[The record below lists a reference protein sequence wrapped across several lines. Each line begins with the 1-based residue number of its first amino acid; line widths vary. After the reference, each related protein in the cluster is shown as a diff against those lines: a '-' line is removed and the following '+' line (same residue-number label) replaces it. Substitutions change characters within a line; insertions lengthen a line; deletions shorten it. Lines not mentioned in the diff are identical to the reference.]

1 MSIKS
6 YRRNVEKNVAGPHLP
21 VCFPASLE
29 QVSPYHSYR
38 PGIYNEYVDFVEWF
52 SDFSIEER
60 KTQEIMIAYDEM
72 IDRLVRPLGGLA
84 IEDVIFKK
92 ISTPIG
98 LIRAVNQLV
107 KEDCR
112 IVMDIRYGSYN
123 SQKTAHSVGVVPVQ
137 PGYVTLV
144 STHVPKEL
152 RGVIPVPLLADKL
165 AINREKH
172 HAVHPASTANVLGIP
187 N

>member
-6 YRRNVEKNVAGPHLP
+6 YQRNVEKNVAGPHLP

-38 PGIYNEYVDFVEWF
+38 PKIYDEYIEFVEWY
-52 SDFSIEER
+52 DNFSIEER
-60 KTQEIMIAYDEM
+60 KTQEMRIAYDEM
-72 IDRLVRPLGGLA
+72 ISGLVRPLGGLA
-84 IEDVIFKK
+84 VEDIIFKK
-92 ISTPIG
+92 VTTPIG
-98 LIRAVNQLV
+98 LARAVNQLV

-112 IVMDIRYGSYN
+112 IVMDICYGNYN
-123 SQKTAHSVGVVPVQ
+123 SQKTAHSVGVVPIQ

-152 RGVIPVPLLADKL
+152 RGVIPLQLLGDKL
-165 AINREKH
+165 TICPEKH
-172 HAVHPASTANVLGIP
+172 HAVYPASTANILGIP